1 MRVLVTGGAG
11 FVGSHLVDRL
21 LVEGHRVSVVDDLS
35 TGLPE
40 NLDRAR
46 SLGLAEADL
55 HVLDIAG
62 EAAADV
68 IRSARPEVVV
78 HLAAQ
83 PSVAVSMR
91 DPLLD
96 AHSNITG
103 LLRVLTAARDAGS
116 RKVVFASS
124 GGTIY
129 GEPDPETLPL
139 AEEAPLAPRSFYGLS
154 KKYGAEC
161 VRLFAEEYGL
171 AHASLA
177 LGNVYGPRQNPQGEA
192 GVIAIFAQRLL
203 AGRPCVVF
211 GDGLNTRD
219 YVYVDDVA
227 DAFVRALDRGT
238 GLINIGTGVETSVLD
253 IHAALARDTGTTAA
267 PVHEPALAG
276 EVRRI
281 SLGVGRAADQLG
293 WRPATPLADGV
304 PKVVS
309 WLRESDRS

>member
-11 FVGSHLVDRL
+11 FIGSHVVDRL

-35 TGLPE
+35 TGALH

-46 SLGLAEADL
+46 ALGFAEADL
-55 HVLDIAG
+55 HALDIASEAAG
-62 EAAADV
+62 EA

-96 AHSNITG
+96 AHSNVTG

-129 GEPDPETLPL
+129 GEPDPSTLPL
-139 AEEAPLAPRSFYGLS
+139 TESAPLAPRSFYGLS

-171 AHASLA
+171 DQVSLA

-203 AGRPCVVF
+203 AGRDCVVF

-227 DAFVRALDRGT
+227 DAFVRALDRGS
-238 GLINIGTGVETSVLD
+238 GLINVGTGVETSVLD
-253 IHAALARDTGTTAA
+253 VHAALARETGTVSA

-281 SLGVGRAADQLG
+281 SLGVGRAADALG

-304 PKVVS
+304 PEVVA
-309 WLRESDRS
+309 WLREAGRG